1 MKPRVLFFG
10 TPEIAVPTLRALH
23 EVATVT
29 AVVCQPDK
37 PAGRDPLPQPPATK
51 RVALELGLPVHQP
64 VKVRVPEFAAWVR
77 AQEADAGLVFA
88 YGRILTREVLD
99 IPRRGCLNL
108 HASILPRYRGAAPIN
123 WAIVRGERET
133 GISLMQMDEGIDTGP
148 VLATRSLPIGPD
160 ETADSLARRLADL
173 GAEMTR
179 SEVLAAIGG
188 ALTAV
193 PQDHAQATMAP
204 ILDRENGRIDWS
216 KKAREI
222 HDQVRGFF
230 PWPGTFTTV
239 RGKTLKVLE
248 TSRAELPAVLGGEG
262 EVGEVRQGPGERLWV
277 RCGDGFV
284 EVVRAQLEGRKA
296 LGGPELFRGRA
307 VEVGQRL
314 GG

>member
-23 EVATVT
+23 EVATVV

-37 PAGRDPLPQPPATK
+37 PAGRDPSPQPPATK
-51 RVALELGLPVHQP
+51 RAAIELGLPVHQP

-77 AQEADAGLVFA
+77 EQQADAGLVFA

-99 IPRRGCLNL
+99 IPRVGCLNL

-160 ETADSLARRLADL
+160 ETAESLARRLAEL

-179 SEVLAAIGG
+179 AEVLAAIRGE
-188 ALTAV
+188 LSPT
-193 PQDHAQATMAP
+193 PQDHSAATMAP
-204 ILDRENGRIDWS
+204 ILDREHGRIDWTRQ
-216 KKAREI
+216 AQEI

-230 PWPGTFTTV
+230 PWPGASTTA
-239 RGKTLKVLE
+239 RGKALKIIE
-248 TSRAELPAVLGGEG
+248 TSRAVLPAVLAAGGEP
-262 EVGEVRQGPGERLWV
+262 GEVRQGPGERLWV
-277 RCGDGFV
+277 RCGDGFL

-307 VEVGQRL
+307 VEPGQRL